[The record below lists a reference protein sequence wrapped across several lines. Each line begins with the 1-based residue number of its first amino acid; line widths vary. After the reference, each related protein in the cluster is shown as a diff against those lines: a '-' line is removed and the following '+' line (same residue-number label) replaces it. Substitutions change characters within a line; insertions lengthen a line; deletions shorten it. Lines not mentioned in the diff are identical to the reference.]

1 MSEKLFNEN
10 KFRSLAKKAVVE
22 YWNSNKT
29 LIKKFGEIG
38 TNKVFVV
45 WRVEIMQNA
54 KAMLGVS
61 VEGNDL
67 QFEFAYNCEE
77 KIGYLDVYAL
87 RKHVEIEY

>member
-1 MSEKLFNEN
+1 MSDKLFNEN
-10 KFRSLAKKAVVE
+10 KFRSMAKKAVVE

-29 LIKKFGEIG
+29 LLKKFGEINA
-38 TNKVFVV
+38 NKVFVV

-54 KAMLGVS
+54 KALLGVS

-67 QFEFAYNCEE
+67 QFEFAYNGEE
-77 KIGYLDVYAL
+77 KIGYLDVYAK